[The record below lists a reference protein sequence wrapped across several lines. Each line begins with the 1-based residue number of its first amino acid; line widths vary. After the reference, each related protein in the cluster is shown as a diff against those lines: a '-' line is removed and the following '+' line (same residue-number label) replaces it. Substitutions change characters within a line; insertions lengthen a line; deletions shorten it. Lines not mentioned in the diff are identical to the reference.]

1 MVQME
6 STGSLTLD
14 SMLTRREQLVMLEI
28 GLDSIG
34 SASSFV
40 EYMSDSY
47 RISKSSIWYILKRLK
62 DKGILEFATKDDPG
76 RSLELTRGGKE
87 KLHLVEHSKTDILAY
102 FTGAAMQQTIGMHRM
117 GLNYR
122 I

>member
-6 STGSLTLD
+6 ATTRLTLD

-40 EYMSDSY
+40 DYMGDSY
-47 RISKSSIWYILKRLK
+47 GISKSSVWYILKRLK
-62 DKGILEFATKDDPG
+62 ERNLLGFATKDEPG
-76 RSLELTRGGKE
+76 RALELTRGGKE
-87 KLHLVEHSKTDILAY
+87 RLQLVERSKTDILNY
-102 FTGAAMQQTIGMHRM
+102 FANSAVREAVGIQRM
-117 GLNYR
+117 VFY
-122 I
+122 